1 MKLNIIIISLLLSA
15 TGFSQSISTE
25 APSVSAS
32 AVTVPSGFLQGE
44 LSTQVSIQDNGTN
57 PDAQFDQLPFLLV
70 RYGITERLELRLEQ
84 NTSLNRFN
92 GNTSYRMNHLGIGA
106 KYSILPNDGNTNLA
120 AIARYSPY
128 NGGWD
133 GNQGDIT
140 LAFSHVFLERHSVGA
155 NLGYSLFRLNPGEPN
170 PITTMY
176 AIPFSAVYSFQFA
189 DNWTAFGE
197 VFGNYNELTVGDV
210 SIFSGDN
217 YGVDFGLQFL
227 LRENIQLDW
236 VSGFGLT
243 SKYQF
248 HSLGFNIYFDTK
260 KK

>member
-1 MKLNIIIISLLLSA
+1 MKLVAFNLSLLLCV

-32 AVTVPSGFLQGE
+32 AVTVPKGFLQGE
-44 LSTQVSIQDNGTN
+44 LSTQVSIQDNGVN
-57 PDAQFDQLPFLLV
+57 PNAQFDQLPFLLM
-70 RYGITERLELRLEQ
+70 RYGLTNRLELRLEQ
-84 NTSLNRFN
+84 NTGLNHFN
-92 GNTSYRMNHLGIGA
+92 GNISYRMNHLGIGA
-106 KYSILPNDGNTNLA
+106 KYSILPNEGNTNLA
-120 AIARYSPY
+120 AIVRYSPF
-128 NGGWD
+128 NGNWD

-140 LAFSHVFLERHSVGA
+140 LTFSHAFLEQHTVGA
-155 NLGYSLFRLNPGEPN
+155 NLGYSLFRLNPGDPN
-170 PITTMY
+170 PITSMY

-197 VFGNYNELTVGDV
+197 VFGNYNELIIGDLSV
-210 SIFSGDN
+210 FSGDN

-243 SKYQF
+243 NKYQF
-248 HSLGFNIYFDTK
+248 HSLGFNIYFDTNK
-260 KK
+260 